1 MSSHGYNLRSRKRE
15 VDQVSGTLLA
25 VPSAQVLP
33 SPSHVAAVS
42 TKELMYQTAES
53 SVSQNYSCQSRTQ
66 KDNAPSVLKST
77 SHMSKRSSYF
87 SPLQHVTN
95 YDWFVS
101 KVAGLLLNRH
111 ITLYK
116 KHCFMILGNNVLQL
130 YFSTRQQV
138 QLYKQAKQGDLSIRN
153 FQTFSRNRLNKN
165 GSKASGSI
173 QLFRSQIVRSGSI

>member
-53 SVSQNYSCQSRTQ
+53 SVSENYSCQSHTQ

-77 SHMSKRSSYF
+77 PNMSKRSSYF
-87 SPLQHVTN
+87 SPSATHDKLRLICQQSSWIPPKSPYNLVQETLFH
-95 YDWFVS
+95 DPW
-101 KVAGLLLNRH
+101 KLLVAT
-111 ITLYK
+111 I
-116 KHCFMILGNNVLQL
+116 F
-130 YFSTRQQV
+130 
-138 QLYKQAKQGDLSIRN
+138 
-153 FQTFSRNRLNKN
+153 LNKTTGATIHTN
-165 GSKASGSI
+165 KTTGS
-173 QLFRSQIVRSGSI
+173 FN